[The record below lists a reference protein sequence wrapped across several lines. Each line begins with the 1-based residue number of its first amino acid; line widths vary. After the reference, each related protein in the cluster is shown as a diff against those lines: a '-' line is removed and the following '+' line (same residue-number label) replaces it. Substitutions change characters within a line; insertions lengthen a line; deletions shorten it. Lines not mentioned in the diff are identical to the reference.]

1 MLLAAA
7 VLLPV
12 ISHTALIHETRPEP
26 RSPRHRHHVTASVLS
41 TGKLVGAWTTKVQFV
56 SGAFATLKD
65 LKYMLV
71 LNEGGTMTESS
82 NYDEAQPVPPAYGI
96 WRQTGKNQFE
106 LHYEYF
112 NTKQPAKFEEI
123 ASGGGWNPSGYGVIV
138 EKVKL
143 SADGNRYTSNM
154 TLVLHDNLGKVIAG
168 GGKAVCQSVR
178 MKF

>member
-1 MLLAAA
+1 MFLAAPL
-7 VLLPV
+7 LLPV
-12 ISHTALIHETRPEP
+12 VSRSAPLRETQPEP
-26 RSPRHRHHVTASVLS
+26 RAARRLHHANAAGSS
-41 TGKLVGAWTTKVQFV
+41 NGRLVGAWTTKVQFV

-71 LNEGGTMTESS
+71 FNAGGTMTESS

-96 WRQTGKNQFE
+96 WRRTGKNQFE

-143 SADGNRYTSNM
+143 SVDGNSYTSKM
-154 TLVLHDNLGKVIAG
+154 TLVLHDNQGKVITG
-168 GGKAVCQSVR
+168 GGKALCKSVR